1 MRSTI
6 RNTTI
11 VGAIAVLAAVT
22 GAARTTT
29 PDSMTL
35 STESRLWLEGTS
47 TARSF
52 KCTAGKIDVLVAS
65 KPEATPSNLVQS
77 ASLVVPVSS
86 LDCKNKTMNEHM
98 MKALKAG
105 ANPKISWKLD
115 SYRVTGTTV
124 FMSGLLTIAGRTN
137 PIEITG
143 TGSADSK
150 GVIRMTG
157 SKLFKMSEYG
167 VKPPSLMLGTMKVR
181 DPVTVSFDL
190 VLNP

>member
-22 GAARTTT
+22 GAARTST

-47 TARSF
+47 TARAF
-52 KCTAGKIDVLVAS
+52 KCTAGTLDVVVAS
-65 KPEATPSNLVQS
+65 KPDAAPSKLVQS

-98 MKALKAG
+98 KKALKAG
-105 ANPKISWKLD
+105 DNPKISWKLD
-115 SYRVTGTTV
+115 SYSVTGTTV
-124 FMSGLLTIAGRTN
+124 LMSGLLTIAGRTN

-157 SKLFKMSEYG
+157 SKQFNMTEYG

>member
-1 MRSTI
+1 
-6 RNTTI
+6 
-11 VGAIAVLAAVT
+11 
-22 GAARTTT
+22 
-29 PDSMTL
+29 MTL
-35 STESRLWLEGTS
+35 ATESRLWLDGTS

-52 KCTAGKIDVLVAS
+52 KCTAGKLDVVVAS
-65 KPEATPSNLVQS
+65 KPDATPSKLVQS

-98 MKALKAG
+98 KKALKAG
-105 ANPKISWKLD
+105 ANPEISWKLD
-115 SYRVTGTTV
+115 SYRVTGSTIV
-124 FMSGLLTIAGRTN
+124 MSGLLTIAGKTN

-143 TGSADSK
+143 TGSADSN
-150 GVIRMTG
+150 GIIRMSG
-157 SKLFKMSEYG
+157 SKQLKMSEYG

>member
-1 MRSTI
+1 MRSVI
-6 RNTTI
+6 RNTTV
-11 VGAIAVLAAVT
+11 VGAIAILAAVT
-22 GAARTTT
+22 GAARAAS
-29 PDSMTL
+29 PDSL
-35 STESRLWLEGTS
+35 SLSSESRLWLEGTS

-52 KCTAGKIDVLVAS
+52 KCTAGKIDVVVAS
-65 KPEATPSNLVQS
+65 EPAATPSNLVQS

-105 ANPKISWKLD
+105 ANPQISWKLN
-115 SYRVTGTTV
+115 SYSITGTTV
-124 FMSGLLTIAGRTN
+124 VMSGLLTIAGKQN

-157 SKLFKMSEYG
+157 SKQFKMSEYG